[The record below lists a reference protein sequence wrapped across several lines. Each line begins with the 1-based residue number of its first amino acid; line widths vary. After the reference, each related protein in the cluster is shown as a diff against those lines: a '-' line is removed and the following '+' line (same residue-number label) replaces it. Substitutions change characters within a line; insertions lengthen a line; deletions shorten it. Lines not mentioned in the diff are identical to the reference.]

1 MKKLIIPMFFALSL
15 SIWSCRSI
23 PEKVYIPDTDISGQL
38 SEKESETSEKMNFWN
53 SPKKGANYLPS
64 NYNSEYFKAAADAG
78 IQYIRLGPNLLPA
91 DDKDFLIGDLD
102 NYQAINKTDL
112 EVLLDILDDAEKS
125 GIAVILT
132 MFELPGHK
140 YGNPNE
146 EETDCRLWNDQEY
159 WVQSFE
165 FWKDLAAA
173 VKDHPAVAAYNPVN
187 EPVAAYAFGF
197 DEPDSSF
204 RRWLKASE
212 GTTADLNLFNKMIVK
227 AIREADSNT
236 PILLDG
242 YLWADPKGMPYTVPV
257 DDPYILYSFHNP
269 APWNFSSLSGNMGRY
284 SYPDAMPAY
293 WNGPQ
298 ETWDINRLA
307 ELLKP
312 VEKFAEE
319 NGIPSNR
326 IIAAEFWCN
335 RRIAGCAEYLNDLI
349 HLYNRHEW
357 HWSFWSYRCGGTFTA
372 YEYELGDAPDSGEFI
387 VKTRKGAQKPEDL
400 YIYTDNRSW
409 RVLSAALNNT
419 EPVFSDL
426 VPQPSSASEL
436 AGLISNLRDEEW
448 IVRDRSAL
456 LLAESGPYAA
466 EAVPE
471 LIRLLDDEEWIVRRS
486 AVYAL
491 SKIAA
496 FDDEQVWNEVEKLR
510 NDEEDAV
517 RVQAALALGLRKA
530 GL

>member
-1 MKKLIIPMFFALSL
+1 MKKIIILMLFAISL
-15 SIWSCRSI
+15 SILSCRSI
-23 PEKVYIPDTDISGQL
+23 PEKVNFLDEDDSAYQTGT
-38 SEKESETSEKMNFWN
+38 ESEASEKMKYWN

-64 NYNSEYFKAAADAG
+64 NYNSEYFKSAAEAG

-102 NYQAINKTDL
+102 SYQAINKTDL

-132 MFELPGHK
+132 MFELPGHR

-159 WVQSFE
+159 WVQSFQ
-165 FWKDLAAA
+165 FWRNLAAA

-212 GTTADLNLFNKMIVK
+212 GTTADLNLFNKMMVR
-227 AIREADSNT
+227 AIRKEDTNT
-236 PILLDG
+236 PIVLDG
-242 YLWADPKGMPYTVPV
+242 YLWADPKGMPYTEPV

-269 APWNFSSLSGNMGRY
+269 APWNFSSLSGNMGRF

-298 ETWDINRLA
+298 EVWDINRLA

-312 VEKFAEE
+312 VEEFAAE

-335 RRIAGCAEYLNDLI
+335 RRIAGCDEYLNDLI
-349 HLYNRHEW
+349 HLYNRREW

-387 VKTRKGAQKPEDL
+387 VKTNKEIQKAEDL
-400 YIYTDNRSW
+400 PT
-409 RVLSAALNNT
+409 T
-419 EPVFSDL
+419 E
-426 VPQPSSASEL
+426 
-436 AGLISNLRDEEW
+436 AGGYSTPL
-448 IVRDRSAL
+448 
-456 LLAESGPYAA
+456 
-466 EAVPE
+466 
-471 LIRLLDDEEWIVRRS
+471 
-486 AVYAL
+486 
-491 SKIAA
+491 
-496 FDDEQVWNEVEKLR
+496 
-510 NDEEDAV
+510 
-517 RVQAALALGLRKA
+517 
-530 GL
+530 